1 MKEENKEEKTE
12 GWGFNTSFEYEKM
25 KTSNNTWEYY
35 ERASFFIDGQPIPKG
50 RPRAAA
56 RGKHTIL
63 YTPKATKEYEDH
75 VAEVASKHLP
85 KTGIIM
91 GPITISLIFYMKAPK
106 KYTKKMNTPHVTRPD
121 VDNLAKAILD
131 GLEGVI
137 YKNDAQVTTLYA
149 HKWYGDNPRVGVSVS
164 ELVEVSGEKEKK

>member
-1 MKEENKEEKTE
+1 
-12 GWGFNTSFEYEKM
+12 M
-25 KTSNNTWEYY
+25 KTSNSTWEYY
-35 ERASFFIDGQPIPKG
+35 ERTSFFIAGTPIPKG

-75 VAEVASKHLP
+75 VAEVASKHIP
-85 KTGIIM
+85 ETGIIT
-91 GPITISLIFYMKAPK
+91 GPITISLVFFLKAPK

-131 GLEGVI
+131 GLEGI
-137 YKNDAQVTTLYA
+137 LYENDAHVTTLYA
-149 HKWYGDNPRVGVSVS
+149 HKCYRDKPRVTVSVS
-164 ELVEVSGEKEKK
+164 ELVEVVLEETKEEEK